1 MGFAGLRD
9 VTRRFTSAA
18 WSYGGRRARQ
28 GRKNRSPSVG
38 RLSIL
43 GRVVEVDGRVT
54 ARYELVDEDERLW
67 RPGLGD
73 LVRLRSWD
81 VFARFLP
88 RRGGVV
94 DVGGGPGTHA
104 AHLAERGYDVLLV
117 DPVPRHVERAQA
129 RSRSQPHAPF
139 RAELGEARRLPVADQ
154 SAEVVLLM
162 GPLYHLVQR
171 DDRVAA
177 LREAARVLRP
187 GGDVLVEVIAR
198 HAWVM
203 DATRKGLLGSREI
216 WDDFDRNLRA
226 GLSQDPAR
234 PADGAFWAYF
244 HRPEELR
251 VELDLAGY
259 RDIRLVAVEGFAWLL
274 GDLER
279 RMADPADLL
288 RAVRLTETEPS
299 MLGMSA
305 HVIGAARKP

>member
-1 MGFAGLRD
+1 MIIN
-9 VTRRFTSAA
+9 T
-18 WSYGGRRARQ
+18 GG
-28 GRKNRSPSVG
+28 
-38 RLSIL
+38 
-43 GRVVEVDGRVT
+43 VEIDSRVT
-54 ARYELVDEDERLW
+54 ARYELIDEDDRLW

-73 LVRLRSWD
+73 LVRLRTWD
-81 VFARFLP
+81 IFTRFLP
-88 RRGGVV
+88 EHGRVV

-104 AHLAERGYDVLLV
+104 AHLDGHGYDVLLV
-117 DPVPRHVERAQA
+117 DPVARHVEMALA

-154 SAEVVLLM
+154 TADVVLLM

-198 HAWVM
+198 HAWVL
-203 DATRKGLLGSREI
+203 DATKKGLLGSAEI
-216 WDDFDRNLRA
+216 WDDFDRNLCV

-234 PADGAFWAYF
+234 PATGGFWAYF

-251 VELDLAGY
+251 AELDLAGY

-274 GDLER
+274 GDLEQ

-299 MLGMSA
+299 MLGTSA
-305 HVIGAARKP
+305 HVIGVARKP